1 MEKIIVQ
8 CEFNCELLCG
18 FLCEFGRRTDIEFIK
33 PKKTQGRKVN
43 WIMSEHTRAIV
54 KYYAQYT
61 EYSEDEVVD
70 TFLKKLLKDED
81 FMEWIQ
87 KKRFNKRITD
97 QLLINVEEKS
107 PHHREFIHEL
117 VGFFSGLKI
126 QIFI

>member
-1 MEKIIVQ
+1 MNLVVKYHVIFAVNFE
-8 CEFNCELLCG
+8 G
-18 FLCEFGRRTDIEFIK
+18 GTDMEFIK

-43 WIMSEHTRAIV
+43 WIVSEHTRAIV

-70 TFLKKLLKDED
+70 KFLKNLLKDEG

-97 QLLINVEEKS
+97 QLMIDVEEK
-107 PHHREFIHEL
+107 EEQL
-117 VGFFSGLKI
+117 V
-126 QIFI
+126 